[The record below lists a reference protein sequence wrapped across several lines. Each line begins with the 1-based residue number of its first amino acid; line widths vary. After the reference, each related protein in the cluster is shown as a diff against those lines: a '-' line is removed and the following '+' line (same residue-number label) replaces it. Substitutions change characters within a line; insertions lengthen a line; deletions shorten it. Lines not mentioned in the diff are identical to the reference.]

1 MKNLGLKAEVIKEE
15 EQIEALERDLEEIED
30 IILDLGVNLTD
41 TTSND
46 IRRMLTGASFFLN
59 KLEQQLTDLKESQKK
74 QMDRQRD
81 NELNDGKILG
91 QTDLS
96 FSFCLLHL
104 QVPFIVIT
112 EEFKNIDRV
121 PFFQL

>member
-1 MKNLGLKAEVIKEE
+1 MKNLELKAEVIKEE

-74 QMDRQRD
+74 QMDRQKD
-81 NELNDGKILG
+81 NELNEGKICG
-91 QTDLS
+91 KTDLS
-96 FSFCLLHL
+96 F
-104 QVPFIVIT
+104 
-112 EEFKNIDRV
+112 
-121 PFFQL
+121 

>member
-74 QMDRQRD
+74 QMDRQKY

-96 FSFCLLHL
+96 VSFCLFYL
-104 QVPFIVIT
+104 
-112 EEFKNIDRV
+112 
-121 PFFQL
+121 

>member
-1 MKNLGLKAEVIKEE
+1 MKLGAYSIRQIPSLQYFLQAEDRLKNLELKAEVIKEE

-74 QMDRQRD
+74 QMDRQKD
-81 NELNDGKILG
+81 NELNEGKICG
-91 QTDLS
+91 QKDLS
-96 FSFCLLHL
+96 F
-104 QVPFIVIT
+104 
-112 EEFKNIDRV
+112 
-121 PFFQL
+121 